1 MQTALDLTRA
11 REAAAY
17 LSRHGVHALIRLEKL
32 NGRSTG
38 DILMA
43 EIRYRNSDYLVMGGF
58 GHRRFVKA
66 LFGGVTRTLLG
77 KSPVPLF
84 LAHG

>member
-1 MQTALDLTRA
+1 
-11 REAAAY
+11 
-17 LSRHGVHALIRLEKL
+17 
-32 NGRSTG
+32 
-38 DILMA
+38 MA